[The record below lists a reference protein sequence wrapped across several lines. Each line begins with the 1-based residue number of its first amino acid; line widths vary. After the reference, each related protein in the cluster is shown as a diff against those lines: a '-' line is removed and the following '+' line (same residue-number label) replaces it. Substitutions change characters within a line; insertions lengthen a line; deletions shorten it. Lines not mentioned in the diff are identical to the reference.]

1 MDRREQPGA
10 GRRHLVSAQRQA
22 IQAALEAAEILHAG
36 DDFLA
41 GIAALLEADPAD
53 RLQVDHL
60 WDEQL
65 AGSAEHLADAG
76 AHLAEQPI
84 VERRLAAVLAERGK
98 HRLGTLRRNPQLD
111 AGVAQGDGEQVAV
124 ADDPAALRRCLDS
137 QGAQYLAGVTQADA
151 EPGCALVGKAGL
163 GEYGVFL
170 QVRQLGLEQ
179 LAGHRQQQAVA
190 LGQDAEAR

>member
-1 MDRREQPGA
+1 MDWREQPGA
-10 GRRHLVSAQRQA
+10 GRRHLVCVQRQA

-65 AGSAEHLADAG
+65 AGSAEHLADAC

-98 HRLGTLRRNPQLD
+98 HRLGALRRNP
-111 AGVAQGDGEQVAV
+111 
-124 ADDPAALRRCLDS
+124 
-137 QGAQYLAGVTQADA
+137 
-151 EPGCALVGKAGL
+151 
-163 GEYGVFL
+163 
-170 QVRQLGLEQ
+170 
-179 LAGHRQQQAVA
+179 
-190 LGQDAEAR
+190 